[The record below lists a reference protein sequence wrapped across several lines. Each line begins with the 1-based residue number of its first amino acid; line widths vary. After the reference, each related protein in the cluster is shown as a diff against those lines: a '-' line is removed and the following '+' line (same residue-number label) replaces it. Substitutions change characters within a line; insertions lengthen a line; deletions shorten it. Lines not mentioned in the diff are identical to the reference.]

1 MPSAI
6 GTPGLVDAGV
16 LREAIQN
23 GELVLHYQPKVD
35 LRDGS
40 CRHVEA
46 LVRWARPGGGL
57 LYPDSF
63 IPLAETSGLIRELT
77 VWVVREAVRQARSW
91 KDEGLYLGVAVN
103 VASSSLQNTSAI
115 EMVRASLEE
124 FEVSPFSIEIELTES
139 GVMSDP
145 SGAQEMLE
153 QFDRLGVKVS
163 IDDFGTGF
171 SSLVYLRDLPVHT
184 LKIDK
189 SFVMDMTTNDRNRAI
204 VGSTID
210 LGRALGLRVVAEGVE
225 DEATATALLDLGC
238 DEGQGY
244 FWTKALPAAEL
255 TRWLAA
261 FGAQPVRPAA
271 TGPVTHEAH
280 ALQTVTRLLA
290 TSGAEN
296 LTQTLVAH
304 VLAVGGTVTGA
315 DDASLDGLMHLD
327 LTLGTAEAILPVA
340 AIGTLTRRHLD
351 QTLPLLLT
359 TAQLV
364 LDRGAQDEP
373 APSSADAET
382 AHGGTGDF
390 VVQSR
395 ISVPEAGIAA
405 LEDAF
410 RKRLR
415 AVENAAGFRRL
426 EVWADGTASGV
437 YEMVS
442 WWACRADFQA
452 YMKSDDHRRSHARIP
467 RGENRPRA
475 VCARRFTVIC
485 E

>member
-1 MPSAI
+1 MSSITCDPV
-6 GTPGLVDAGV
+6 PVDVGV
-16 LREAIQN
+16 LREAIRN

-35 LRDGS
+35 LRAGS

-46 LVRWARPGGGL
+46 LVRWERPGSGL
-57 LYPDSF
+57 LFPDSF
-63 IPLAETSGLIRELT
+63 IPLAESSGLIRELT
-77 VWVVREAVRQARSW
+77 VWVVREAVRQARCW
-91 KDEGLYLGVAVN
+91 RDEGLYLGIAVN
-103 VASSSLQNTSAI
+103 VASSSLQDTAALDV
-115 EMVRASLEE
+115 VRDALEE

-139 GVMSDP
+139 GVMADP
-145 SGAQEMLE
+145 AGAKELLE
-153 QFDRLGVKVS
+153 QFDHLGVKVS

-204 VGSTID
+204 VASTID

-225 DEATATALLDLGC
+225 DRATASALLDLGC

-255 TRWLAA
+255 TQWLAA
-261 FGAQPVRPAA
+261 FGSQPVGPAA

-290 TSGAEN
+290 STDAEQ
-296 LTQTLVAH
+296 LTQALVAH
-304 VLAVGGTVTGA
+304 VVAVGGTVTGSE
-315 DDASLDGLMHLD
+315 DASLSGLMHLD

-340 AIGTLTRRHLD
+340 FVGTLTRRHLD
-351 QTLPLLLT
+351 QTLPLLLA

-364 LDRGAQDEP
+364 LDGGP
-373 APSSADAET
+373 GET
-382 AHGGTGDF
+382 AQTSAAAATAHHRAGDF
-390 VVQSR
+390 VVQST
-395 ISVPEAGIAA
+395 ISVPQAGTST

-410 RKRLR
+410 RNRLG
-415 AVENAAGFRRL
+415 AVENAPGFRGL
-426 EVWADGTASGV
+426 EVWSADTGTGP

-442 WWACRADFQA
+442 WWACLADFQA
-452 YMKSDDHRRSHARIP
+452 YMRSDDHRRSHARIP

-475 VCARRFTVIC
+475 VSVRRFTVVC

>member
-1 MPSAI
+1 MTTSN
-6 GTPGLVDAGV
+6 GDLVPLDADV
-16 LREAIQN
+16 LRAAIQN

-35 LRDGS
+35 LRAGT

-57 LYPDSF
+57 LFPDSF
-63 IPLAETSGLIRELT
+63 IPLAESSGLIRELT

-91 KDEGLYLGVAVN
+91 QDEGHYLGVAVN
-103 VASSSLQNTSAI
+103 VASSSLQDTAALDMFRS
-115 EMVRASLEE
+115 SLEE

-145 SGAQEMLE
+145 VGAQELLE
-153 QFDRLGVKVS
+153 QFDQLGVKVS

-189 SFVMDMTTNDRNRAI
+189 SFVMDMVTNDRNKAI
-204 VGSTID
+204 VASTID

-225 DEATATALLDLGC
+225 DEVTASALLDLGC

-244 FWTKALPAAEL
+244 FWTKALPAEEL
-255 TRWLAA
+255 NHWLAA
-261 FGAQPVRPAA
+261 FGAQPVAPAT
-271 TGPVTHEAH
+271 TGPVTHEAQ

-290 TSGAEN
+290 SGDADQ
-296 LTQTLVAH
+296 LTQALVAH
-304 VLAVGGTVTGA
+304 VLAVGGAVSGS
-315 DDASLDGLMHLD
+315 DEASAEGLMHLD
-327 LTLGTAEAILPVA
+327 LTLGTADAILPVA
-340 AIGTLTRRHLD
+340 SLGTLTRRHLD
-351 QTLPLLLT
+351 QTLPVLLM

-364 LDRGAQDEP
+364 LDRCRSDEAAPTP
-373 APSSADAET
+373 AGDGSAHDA
-382 AHGGTGDF
+382 AGDF
-390 VVQSR
+390 VVQST
-395 ISVPEAGIAA
+395 ISVPEAGSSA
-405 LEDAF
+405 LEEAF
-410 RKRLR
+410 RNRLG
-415 AVENAAGFRRL
+415 AVEKAPGFRRL
-426 EVWADGTASGV
+426 EVWSEGDAGSP

-442 WWACRADFQA
+442 WWASRADFQA
-452 YMKSDDHRRSHARIP
+452 YMRSADHRRSHERIP

-475 VCARRFTVIC
+475 VSVRRFTVVC